1 MIRVAIFGGTFDP
14 VHPGHINIIK
24 ELSQKFNKVIVVPTT
39 VRLKAFKKNEQML
52 SFNERYEMVK
62 EKCKQFANVEVSD
75 LERNV
80 GDDWRFINTLRS
92 ITSGHLMT
100 ELEEYTVAIG
110 ADNFIRFKEWEDW
123 GEITRIARLIVFG
136 RPGYDVS
143 KFPNDIQHEFVE
155 MNMDISSTK
164 IREKLRASIEEDF
177 DLWIDDLTWAKEVF
191 DPVDEI
197 D

>member
-1 MIRVAIFGGTFDP
+1 MTFDP

-24 ELSQKFNKVIVVPTT
+24 ELSQKFDKVIVVPTT
-39 VRLKAFKKNEQML
+39 VRLKAFKKNEHML

-80 GDDWRFINTLRS
+80 GDDWRFINTLDS
-92 ITSGHLMT
+92 IINGPHIVT

-110 ADNFIRFKEWEDW
+110 ADNFIRFKEWENW
-123 GEITRIARLIVFG
+123 ERITMIARLIVFG
-136 RPGYDVS
+136 RPGCDVS
-143 KFPNDIQHEFVE
+143 KFPADIHYEFVE
-155 MNMDISSTK
+155 MNMVISSTQ

-177 DLWIDDLTWAKEVF
+177 DLWIDDLTWAKEALN
-191 DPVDEI
+191 PTDEI